1 MGFAYLIVGCF
12 FLMNPNISIF
22 DLLPDFIGYAC
33 MLKGLVKL
41 SKLSADFEAAYRS
54 FRTLF
59 IIALL
64 RILTIP
70 LAGGDDQ
77 TWVLLMVFCF
87 GLVEGYLSFRAFASF
102 FEGFSYT
109 AQRGESNAVFGR
121 WSETRLLTLIF
132 VIAKQA
138 LCILPEL
145 SLLSS
150 TEYGEVTTH
159 GINSLAQYRMVFN
172 LFAAIVMLAF
182 GIYWFIRIRSYLK
195 GIQND
200 RVYIDGLTERYRY
213 TVGENASALLHH
225 ALRFSLLV
233 LSVAAIL
240 SIELPFDGFNY
251 LPHSLFALLIV
262 IATRHLAP
270 YFKPV
275 AAKTA
280 RWALIYT
287 LVSAVVWVYNLVYTR
302 IIFGSTFD
310 AEEEGLTLSYAAVL
324 ENAIQKDFF
333 AMDGFIVLCVLS
345 IVEAIIFAILV
356 VQLTKLLQEIL
367 VKYTPK
373 KEELSKKDSNYEEW
387 EALLPSSTKKT
398 KQLTN
403 LRLLFMKLS
412 GWICAACGPVQ
423 VALSFLYPTFWLIA
437 FIFRVLWIILFY
449 LTVSKAKELE
459 QTDYDMIEDPQ
470 PPHEMVK

>member
-1 MGFAYLIVGCF
+1 MGIAYLIAGCF
-12 FLMNPNISIF
+12 FLLNPNISIF
-22 DLLPDFIGYAC
+22 DILPDFIGYAC
-33 MLKGLVKL
+33 ILKGLVKL

-64 RILTIP
+64 RIFTLP

-87 GLVEGYLSFRAFASF
+87 GLIEGYLSFRAFSFF

-109 AQRGESNAVFGR
+109 AQRGESNAVYGK

-132 VIAKQA
+132 VIAKQG

-150 TEYGEVTTH
+150 TEYGEVTSH
-159 GINSLAQYRMVFN
+159 GINSLAQYRLIFN
-172 LFAAIVMLAF
+172 LFSAIVMLAF
-182 GIYWFIRIRSYLK
+182 GIYWFIRIRAYLK

-200 RVYIDGLTERYRY
+200 QVYIDGLSERYRY
-213 TVGENASALLHH
+213 TVGENPAVLLHH

-240 SIELPFDGFNY
+240 SVELPFDGFNY
-251 LPHSLFALLIV
+251 LPHSIFALLIM
-262 IATRHLAP
+262 IAARHLVP
-270 YFKPV
+270 YFKPI
-275 AAKTA
+275 ASKTA
-280 RWALIYT
+280 LWALIYT

-333 AMDGFIVLCVLS
+333 AIDGFIILCVLS
-345 IVEAIIFAILV
+345 VVEAVIFAILV
-356 VQLTKLLQEIL
+356 AHLTKLLHEIY

-373 KEELSKKDSNYEEW
+373 KDQPTLKETEEW
-387 EALLPSSTKKT
+387 EALLPSHDQSSKKMT
-398 KQLTN
+398 H
-403 LRLLFMKLS
+403 LRVMFMKIS
-412 GWICAACGPVQ
+412 GWICAVCGPIQ
-423 VALSFLYPTFWLIA
+423 VVLSFIYPAFWLIS
-437 FIFRVLWIILFY
+437 FVFRLLWIVLFY
-449 LTVSKAKELE
+449 LTVAKAKELE
-459 QTDYDMIEDPQ
+459 QADNDMIDETQ
-470 PPHEMVK
+470 PPHDMVR